1 MFNILNILNFFK
13 KNFNKKDFLII
24 FLIFFLYF
32 FTRLVNLEKFPIF
45 TDEGIYINWAKTAW
59 HDASMRFISLTDGKQ
74 PLQTWATIPF
84 LKLFPNKPLFA
95 GRLFSVFTGFFSLF
109 FVFGLLFFLFDKKTA
124 FLGSFFYIFTPYFL
138 FYDRMAL
145 TDSAV
150 NMGFLGI
157 LFFSLLLIKYIRLDV
172 ALIFGLFS
180 GLALLTKSSTQLFV
194 FLGLLAPISIWKIIN
209 FCHSRESGNL
219 YGIPNKSEIVKNKN
233 SNKKDFWLKILNFY
247 ILYSLVIVIAFLI
260 YNIQRLSPY
269 MHYIGIKNTTFLMT
283 KEEFLKAPFSLFWN
297 NVFGV
302 LVDIVWE
309 AGFVLPIFAF
319 FGLFFLFKRQTP
331 LTFYLFLWFLIPF
344 LIIASISKVIFPRY
358 LIFFASLM
366 VVFASFFLNQ
376 INKKVKIFLL
386 TIFLISAFYFDHK
399 ILFDFKNISFP
410 EVDRGQYIEGP
421 PAGWGVK
428 EIIDFSI
435 KKSKEK
441 PVILMA
447 EGNFGLVGDML
458 RASLPRNGHQVS
470 VDAYWPLEEKHLISR
485 QKDLDKYYIYVVF
498 PHRSDFP
505 QNWPIKL
512 IKKFEKP
519 GKKSAI
525 YFFELRKK

>member
-13 KNFNKKDFLII
+13 RNFNKKDFLII

-84 LKLFPNKPLFA
+84 LKLFPNHPLFA

-109 FVFGLLFFLFDKKTA
+109 FVFCLLFFLFDKKTA

-180 GLALLTKSSTQLFV
+180 GLALLTKSSTQLFI
-194 FLGLLAPISIWKIIN
+194 FLGLLAPITFI
-209 FCHSRESGNL
+209 F
-219 YGIPNKSEIVKNKN
+219 
-233 SNKKDFWLKILNFY
+233 KKEKERLIKILNFY
-247 ILYSLVIVIAFLI
+247 LLYCLVIILAFLI
-260 YNIQRLSPY
+260 YNVQRLSPY

-297 NVFGV
+297 NFFGI

-309 AGFVLPIFAF
+309 AGFVLPIFAP

-331 LTFYLFLWFLIPF
+331 LAFYLFLWFLIPF

-458 RASLPRNGHQVS
+458 RASLPRDNHQVS

-512 IKKFEKP
+512 IKKFEKL

-525 YFFELRKK
+525 YFFELKK

>member
-1 MFNILNILNFFK
+1 
-13 KNFNKKDFLII
+13 
-24 FLIFFLYF
+24 
-32 FTRLVNLEKFPIF
+32 
-45 TDEGIYINWAKTAW
+45 
-59 HDASMRFISLTDGKQ
+59 
-74 PLQTWATIPF
+74 
-84 LKLFPNKPLFA
+84 
-95 GRLFSVFTGFFSLF
+95 
-109 FVFGLLFFLFDKKTA
+109 
-124 FLGSFFYIFTPYFL
+124 
-138 FYDRMAL
+138 MAL

-194 FLGLLAPISIWKIIN
+194 FLGLLAPIT
-209 FCHSRESGNL
+209 FL
-219 YGIPNKSEIVKNKN
+219 F
-233 SNKKDFWLKILNFY
+233 KKEKERLIKTLNFY
-247 ILYSLVIVIAFLI
+247 LLYCLVIILAFLI
-260 YNIQRLSPY
+260 YNVQRLSPY

-297 NVFGV
+297 NVFGI

-331 LTFYLFLWFLIPF
+331 LAFYLFLWFLIPF
-344 LIIASISKVIFPRY
+344 LIIALISKVIFPRY

-366 VVFASFFLNQ
+366 VIFASFFLTQ

-386 TIFLISAFYFDHK
+386 TIFLISAFYLDHK

-421 PAGWGVK
+421 PAGFGVK

-447 EGNFGLVGDML
+447 EGNFGLIGDML
-458 RASLPRNGHQVS
+458 RGSLPLNGHQVS

-485 QKDLDKYYIYVVF
+485 QKDLDKYYIFVVF

-525 YFFELRKK
+525 YFFELKK

>member
-32 FTRLVNLEKFPIF
+32 FTRLVKLEKFPIF

-95 GRLFSVFTGFFSLF
+95 GRLFSVFTGFISLF
-109 FVFGLLFFLFDKKTA
+109 FIFCLLFFLFDKKTA

-157 LFFSLLLIKYIRLDV
+157 LFFSLLLAKYIRLDL

-194 FLGLLAPISIWKIIN
+194 FLGLLAPITFI
-209 FCHSRESGNL
+209 F
-219 YGIPNKSEIVKNKN
+219 
-233 SNKKDFWLKILNFY
+233 KKEKERLIKILNFY
-247 ILYSLVIVIAFLI
+247 LLYCLVIILAFLI
-260 YNIQRLSPY
+260 YNVQRLSPY

-319 FGLFFLFKRQTP
+319 FGLFFLFEKQAP
-331 LTFYLFLWFLIPF
+331 LAFYLFLWFLIPF

-366 VVFASFFLNQ
+366 VVFASFFLNY
-376 INKKVKIFLL
+376 INKKAKIFLL

-421 PAGWGVK
+421 PAGWGIK

-441 PVILMA
+441 PVILMG

-525 YFFELRKK
+525 YFFELLKK

>member
-32 FTRLVNLEKFPIF
+32 FSRLVNLEKFPIF
-45 TDEGIYINWAKTAW
+45 TDEGIYITWAKTAW

-84 LKLFPNKPLFA
+84 LKLFPNHPLFA

-109 FVFGLLFFLFDKKTA
+109 FVFCLIFFLFDKKTA

-194 FLGLLAPISIWKIIN
+194 FLGLLAPIT
-209 FCHSRESGNL
+209 FL
-219 YGIPNKSEIVKNKN
+219 F
-233 SNKKDFWLKILNFY
+233 KKEKERLIKTLNFY
-247 ILYSLVIVIAFLI
+247 LLYCSVIILAFLI

-331 LTFYLFLWFLIPF
+331 LAFYLFLWFLIPF

-358 LIFFASLM
+358 LIFFASLI
-366 VVFASFFLNQ
+366 VVFASFFLTQ
-376 INKKVKIFLL
+376 INQKTKIFLFTL
-386 TIFLISAFYFDHK
+386 FLISAFYFDHK

-421 PAGWGVK
+421 PAGFGVK

-447 EGNFGLVGDML
+447 EGNFGLIGDML
-458 RASLPRNGHQVS
+458 RASLPRDNHQVS
-470 VDAYWPLEEKHLISR
+470 IDAYWPLEEKNLLSR

-498 PHRSDFP
+498 PHRNNFP
-505 QNWPIKL
+505 QNWPLKL

-525 YFFELRKK
+525 YFFQLLKQ

>member
-45 TDEGIYINWAKTAW
+45 TDEGIYITWAKTAW

-84 LKLFPNKPLFA
+84 LKLFPNHPLFA

-109 FVFGLLFFLFDKKTA
+109 FVFCLLFFIFDKKTA

-194 FLGLLAPISIWKIIN
+194 FLGLLAPIT
-209 FCHSRESGNL
+209 FL
-219 YGIPNKSEIVKNKN
+219 F
-233 SNKKDFWLKILNFY
+233 KKEKERLIKTLNFY
-247 ILYSLVIVIAFLI
+247 LLYCLVIILAFLI

-319 FGLFFLFKRQTP
+319 FGLFFLFKKQAS
-331 LTFYLFLWFLIPF
+331 LAFYLFLWFLIPF

-366 VVFASFFLNQ
+366 VIFASFFLTH
-376 INKKVKIFLL
+376 INKKAKIFLF
-386 TIFLISAFYFDHK
+386 TIFLISALYFDHK

-410 EVDRGQYIEGP
+410 KIDRGQYIEGP

-458 RASLPRNGHQVS
+458 RASLPRDNHQVS

-498 PHRSDFP
+498 PHRNDFP
-505 QNWPIKL
+505 QNWPLKL

-525 YFFELRKK
+525 YFFELLKK

>member
-1 MFNILNILNFFK
+1 MFNILTILNFFK
-13 KNFNKKDFLII
+13 KKFTKKDFLII
-24 FLIFFLYF
+24 LFLIFIYFL
-32 FTRLVNLEKFPIF
+32 TRLINLEKFPIF

-95 GRLFSVFTGFFSLF
+95 GRLFSVFTGFISLF
-109 FVFGLLFFLFDKKTA
+109 FIFCLLFFLFDKKTA
-124 FLGSFFYIFTPYFL
+124 FLGSIFYIFTPYFL

-157 LFFSLLLIKYIRLDV
+157 LFFSLLLIKYIRLDL
-172 ALIFGLFS
+172 ALIFALFS

-194 FLGLLAPISIWKIIN
+194 FLGLLVPIT
-209 FCHSRESGNL
+209 FL
-219 YGIPNKSEIVKNKN
+219 F
-233 SNKKDFWLKILNFY
+233 KKEKDRLIKILNFY
-247 ILYSLVIVIAFLI
+247 LLYFLVIVIAFLI

-297 NVFGV
+297 NIFGV

-309 AGFVLPIFAF
+309 AGFILPIFAL
-319 FGLFFLFKRQTP
+319 FGLFFLFKKEKF
-331 LTFYLFLWFLIPF
+331 LAFYFFLWFLMPY

-366 VVFASFFLNQ
+366 IVFASFFLTQ

-386 TIFLISAFYFDHK
+386 TIFLICALYFDHK

-410 EVDRGQYIEGP
+410 EIDRGQYIEGP

-447 EGNFGLVGDML
+447 EGNFGLIGDML
-458 RASLPRNGHQVS
+458 RASLPRDNHQVF

-498 PHRSDFP
+498 PHRDNFP
-505 QNWPIKL
+505 QNWPVKL

-525 YFFELRKK
+525 YFFELLKK

>member
-1 MFNILNILNFFK
+1 MFNIFTIFNFFK
-13 KNFNKKDFLII
+13 KNFRKKDIVLFFILI
-24 FLIFFLYF
+24 FLYF
-32 FTRLVNLEKFPIF
+32 LTRSVNLEKFPIF

-84 LKLFPNKPLFA
+84 LKLFPNEPLFA
-95 GRLFSVFTGFFSLF
+95 GRLFSVFTGFFSLV
-109 FVFGLLFFLFDKKTA
+109 FVFALLFFLFNKKTA
-124 FLGSFFYIFTPYFL
+124 FFGSLFYIFTPYFL

-157 LFFSLLLIKYIRLDV
+157 LFFSLVLVKYIRLDL

-180 GLALLTKSSTQLFV
+180 GLALLTKSSAQLFV
-194 FLGLLAPISIWKIIN
+194 FLGLLAPITFLFKKEKHWSIKT
-209 FCHSRESGNL
+209 
-219 YGIPNKSEIVKNKN
+219 
-233 SNKKDFWLKILNFY
+233 LNFY
-247 ILYSLVIVIAFLI
+247 LLYFLVIVIAFLT
-260 YNIQRLSPY
+260 YNVQRLSPY

-297 NVFGV
+297 NAFGV
-302 LVDIVWE
+302 FIDIIWE
-309 AGFVLPIFAF
+309 SGFILPLFTF
-319 FGLFFLFKRQTP
+319 FGIFLLLKKEKGLASYFI
-331 LTFYLFLWFLIPF
+331 LWFLIPYF
-344 LIIASISKVIFPRY
+344 IIASISKVIFPRY

-366 VVFASFFLNQ
+366 IIFASFFINQ
-376 INKKVKIFLL
+376 IGKKAKIFFL
-386 TIFLISAFYFDHK
+386 TIFLISALFFDYK

-410 EVDRGQYIEGP
+410 EIDRGQYIEGP

-441 PVILMA
+441 PVILLA

-458 RASLPRNGHQVS
+458 RASLPRDNHQVS
-470 VDAYWPLEEKHLISR
+470 VDAYWPLDEKHLLAR
-485 QKDLDKYYIYVVF
+485 KKDLDKYYIYVVF
-498 PHRSDFP
+498 PHRNNFP
-505 QNWPIKL
+505 QYWPLKL
-512 IKKFEKP
+512 IEKFNKP
-519 GKKSAI
+519 GQKSAI
-525 YFFELRKK
+525 YFFELNR

>member
-1 MFNILNILNFFK
+1 MFNIFTILNFFK
-13 KNFNKKDFLII
+13 KNFTKKDFLII
-24 FLIFFLYF
+24 LSLIFIYFLI
-32 FTRLVNLEKFPIF
+32 RLINLEKFPIF

-84 LKLFPNKPLFA
+84 LKLFPNQPLFA
-95 GRLFSVFTGFFSLF
+95 GRLFSVFTGFFSLSF
-109 FVFGLLFFLFDKKTA
+109 IFCLLFFLFDKKTA
-124 FLGSFFYIFTPYFL
+124 FLGSIFYIFTPYFL

-157 LFFSLLLIKYIRLDV
+157 LFFSLLLARYIRLDL

-180 GLALLTKSSTQLFV
+180 GLALLTKSSTQLFI
-194 FLGLLAPISIWKIIN
+194 FLGLLAPIT
-209 FCHSRESGNL
+209 FL
-219 YGIPNKSEIVKNKN
+219 F
-233 SNKKDFWLKILNFY
+233 KKEKERLIKTLNFY
-247 ILYSLVIVIAFLI
+247 LLYFLVIIIAFLI

-302 LVDIVWE
+302 LIDIVWE

-319 FGLFFLFKRQTP
+319 FGLLFLFKRQTP
-331 LTFYLFLWFLIPF
+331 LAFYLFLWFLIPF

-366 VVFASFFLNQ
+366 VVFASFFLTQ
-376 INKKVKIFLL
+376 INKKVKIFML

-410 EVDRGQYIEGP
+410 EIDRGQYIEGP

-447 EGNFGLVGDML
+447 EGNFGLIGDML
-458 RASLPRNGHQVS
+458 RASLPRDNHQVS
-470 VDAYWPLEEKHLISR
+470 VDAYWPLEEKNLLSR

-498 PHRSDFP
+498 PHRNDFP
-505 QNWPIKL
+505 QNWPLKL

-525 YFFELRKK
+525 YFFELKK

>member
-32 FTRLVNLEKFPIF
+32 FTRLVKLEKFPIF

-84 LKLFPNKPLFA
+84 LKLFPNHPLFA

-109 FVFGLLFFLFDKKTA
+109 FVFSLIFFLFDKKTA

-157 LFFSLLLIKYIRLDV
+157 LFFSLILIKYIRLDL

-194 FLGLLAPISIWKIIN
+194 FLGLLAPMT
-209 FCHSRESGNL
+209 FL
-219 YGIPNKSEIVKNKN
+219 F
-233 SNKKDFWLKILNFY
+233 KKEKDRLIKILNFY
-247 ILYSLVIVIAFLI
+247 LLYFLVIVIAFLI

-269 MHYIGIKNTTFLMT
+269 IHYIGIKNTTFLMT

-331 LTFYLFLWFLIPF
+331 LAFYLFLWFLIPF

-366 VVFASFFLNQ
+366 VVFASFFLTQ
-376 INKKVKIFLL
+376 INKKVKIFLF

-410 EVDRGQYIEGP
+410 EIDRGQYIEGP

-525 YFFELRKK
+525 YFFELLKK

>member
-1 MFNILNILNFFK
+1 MFNILDILNFFRR
-13 KNFNKKDFLII
+13 NFTKKDVLII
-24 FLIFFLYF
+24 FFLLFLYF
-32 FTRLVNLEKFPIF
+32 STRLINLEKFPIF

-84 LKLFPNKPLFA
+84 LKLFPNRPLFA
-95 GRLFSVFTGFFSLF
+95 GRIFSVFTGFFSLF
-109 FVFGLLFFLFDKKTA
+109 FVFCLLFFLFGKKTA
-124 FLGSFFYIFTPYFL
+124 FLGSVFYIFTPYFL

-157 LFFSLLLIKYIRLDV
+157 LFFSLVLIKYIRLDL

-180 GLALLTKSSTQLFV
+180 GLVLLTKSSTQLFV
-194 FLGLLAPISIWKIIN
+194 FLGLLAPIT
-209 FCHSRESGNL
+209 FL
-219 YGIPNKSEIVKNKN
+219 F
-233 SNKKDFWLKILNFY
+233 KKEKHWLIKTLNFY
-247 ILYSLVIVIAFLI
+247 LIYCLVIILAFLI
-260 YNIQRLSPY
+260 YNVQRLSPY
-269 MHYIGIKNTTFLMT
+269 MHYIDIKNTTFLMT

-297 NVFGV
+297 NFFGV
-302 LVDIVWE
+302 LINIIWE
-309 AGFVLPIFAF
+309 SGFVLPIFTL
-319 FGLFFLFKRQTP
+319 FGLFFLFKKHVS

-366 VVFASFFLNQ
+366 IIFASFFISQL
-376 INKKVKIFLL
+376 NKKAKIFFLM
-386 TIFLISAFYFDHK
+386 IFLISALYFDYK

-410 EVDRGQYIEGP
+410 KIDRGQYIEGP

-447 EGNFGLVGDML
+447 EGNFGLIGDML
-458 RASLPRNGHQVS
+458 RASLPRDNHHVS
-470 VDAYWPLEEKHLISR
+470 VDAYWPLEEKDLFAR

-498 PHRSDFP
+498 PHRNKFP
-505 QNWPIKL
+505 KNWPIKL

-525 YFFELRKK
+525 YFFELKK

>member
-84 LKLFPNKPLFA
+84 LKLFPNQPLFA

-109 FVFGLLFFLFDKKTA
+109 FVFCLLFFLFDKKTA

-194 FLGLLAPISIWKIIN
+194 FLGLLAPIT
-209 FCHSRESGNL
+209 FL
-219 YGIPNKSEIVKNKN
+219 F
-233 SNKKDFWLKILNFY
+233 KKEKERLIKILNFY
-247 ILYSLVIVIAFLI
+247 LLYCLVIILAFLI

-331 LTFYLFLWFLIPF
+331 LAFYLFLWFLIPF

-366 VVFASFFLNQ
+366 VVFASFFLTQ

-447 EGNFGLVGDML
+447 EGNFGLIGDML
-458 RASLPRNGHQVS
+458 RGSLPLNGHQVS

-485 QKDLDKYYIYVVF
+485 QKDLDKYYIFVVF

-505 QNWPIKL
+505 QNWPLKL

-525 YFFELRKK
+525 YFFELKK

>member
-1 MFNILNILNFFK
+1 MFNVLNILNFFK
-13 KNFNKKDFLII
+13 KNFNKKDI
-24 FLIFFLYF
+24 LIFFLLIFLYF
-32 FTRLVNLEKFPIF
+32 LTRLINLEKFPIF

-84 LKLFPNKPLFA
+84 LKLFPNHPLFA
-95 GRLFSVFTGFFSLF
+95 GRLFSVSTGFFSLF
-109 FVFGLLFFLFDKKTA
+109 FVFCLLFFLFGKKSA
-124 FLGSFFYIFTPYFL
+124 FLGSVFYILTPYFL

-157 LFFSLLLIKYIRLDV
+157 LFFSLVLIKYIRLDL

-194 FLGLLAPISIWKIIN
+194 FLGLLAPISIIN
-209 FCHSRESGNL
+209 MYSR
-219 YGIPNKSEIVKNKN
+219 PEIAKNKN
-233 SNKKDFWLKILNFY
+233 LNKKDFWLKILNFY
-247 ILYSLVIVIAFLI
+247 LLYFLVIIIAFSI
-260 YNIQRLSPY
+260 YNVQRLSPY

-283 KEEFLKAPFSLFWN
+283 KEEFLKSPFSLFWN
-297 NVFGV
+297 NAVGVF
-302 LVDIVWE
+302 VDVVWE
-309 AGFVLPIFAF
+309 SGFILPFFSF
-319 FGLFFLFKRQTP
+319 FGLFFLLKKQKY
-331 LTFYLFLWFLIPF
+331 LAFYLLLWFLIPYF
-344 LIIASISKVIFPRY
+344 IIASISKVIFPRY

-366 VVFASFFLNQ
+366 IIFASFFLNQ

-386 TIFLISAFYFDHK
+386 IIFLISSLYFDYK

-410 EVDRGQYIEGP
+410 KIDRGQYIEGP

-447 EGNFGLVGDML
+447 EGNFGLIGDML
-458 RASLPRNGHQVS
+458 RASLPRDGHRVL
-470 VDAYWPLEEKHLISR
+470 VDAYWPLDERHLLGR

-498 PHRSDFP
+498 PHRNNFP
-505 QNWPIKL
+505 KNWPIKL

-519 GKKSAI
+519 KNKSAI
-525 YFFELRKK
+525 YFFELKK